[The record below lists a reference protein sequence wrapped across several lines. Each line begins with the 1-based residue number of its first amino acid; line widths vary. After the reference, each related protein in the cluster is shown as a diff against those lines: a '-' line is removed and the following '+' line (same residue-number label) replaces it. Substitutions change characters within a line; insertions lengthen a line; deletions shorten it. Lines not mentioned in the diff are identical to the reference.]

1 VRDKDGISG
10 AAVFAELA
18 AFCQS
23 RGQSVLQYLEEIY
36 RRFGLFQSGQ
46 HNVVLPGATGAAQI
60 AAMMGR
66 LRANPPKQVGKAAVL
81 AVRDL
86 SRGMRVSA
94 EGEQPIDLPRSDVL
108 TFELD
113 GGGRITARPS
123 GTEPKIKFYFELR
136 EQVAAAEALTAAQE
150 RASQRMKELVEAFVA
165 IASAP

>member
-1 VRDKDGISG
+1 
-10 AAVFAELA
+10 
-18 AFCQS
+18 
-23 RGQSVLQYLEEIY
+23 
-36 RRFGLFQSGQ
+36 
-46 HNVVLPGATGAAQI
+46 
-60 AAMMGR
+60 
-66 LRANPPKQVGKAAVL
+66 
-81 AVRDL
+81 
-86 SRGMRVSA
+86 MRVSA